1 MAFPLTVAA
10 HSSYLSIDLTGLL
23 SVTLNVIVYI
33 VALDS
38 ISMTLKTR
46 DSNQIN
52 MGITVT
58 SVINSCIW
66 TMYAIIINDY
76 YVLIPNLASL
86 CSAAIQLNLYKWT
99 TGQLEHN
106 HWLIKFLQHKFNVRG
121 VKTLKVPK
129 FSSPS
134 KEYNEDDLELYYL
147 NKKRDALK
155 QEKGDNKGHN
165 EK

>member
-99 TGQLEHN
+99 TG
-106 HWLIKFLQHKFNVRG
+106 
-121 VKTLKVPK
+121 
-129 FSSPS
+129 
-134 KEYNEDDLELYYL
+134 
-147 NKKRDALK
+147 
-155 QEKGDNKGHN
+155 
-165 EK
+165 